1 MAHIIIRNVG
11 PVNEVEFDL
20 NKVNV
25 IIGPQSSG
33 KSTIDK
39 IACYCS
45 WVEKR
50 ASQDLSFDF
59 FKRDDNFIKELV
71 RFHKIEGYLKP
82 TSYISYKSEVINIEY
97 THEPKQLSMDWVER
111 YEFENSKI
119 AYIPAERNLV
129 AAIPNWFEVKL
140 HDNNTL
146 SYMKDWG
153 ESRQIHTKETP
164 FQIPGIE
171 AAYYYEGGN
180 DYVKTDDNGILLL
193 TNTSSGYQSIIP
205 LNVLLHYLTT
215 WIYNNDSP
223 TSVEKEK
230 RMNHIIDQLY
240 ENLVLNE
247 VDIDISNKEDLSKFF
262 EEFMTTNA
270 SSKLG
275 CLRDT
280 WSHTWKRFT
289 VHGYSRLFIEEPEQN
304 LFPST
309 QMALIYNM
317 LELLNNPDKDHKL
330 FITTH
335 SPYILYALNN
345 CILGGLIQDN
355 IPTDI
360 FSEIS
365 FKNSFVNPKDVSVWE
380 MKDGKFNTYDGH
392 DRIQDE
398 DGLIRKN
405 YFDDI
410 MGELMNDFNSLLN
423 YYEND
428 DE

>member
-1 MAHIIIRNVG
+1 MAHIIIKDIG
-11 PVNEVEFDL
+11 PINEVDFNL
-20 NKVNV
+20 NKINV

-50 ASQDLSFDF
+50 ASQDMSFNF
-59 FKRDDNFIKELV
+59 FLKDNNFIKELV
-71 RFHKIEGYLKP
+71 RFHKIEGYFKH

-97 THEPKQLSMDWVER
+97 THETRQLKIEWVEQ
-111 YEFENSKI
+111 FGFQNSKI

-140 HDNNTL
+140 LDNNTL

-153 ESRQIHTKETP
+153 ESRQVHTKDTP
-164 FQIPGIE
+164 FQIPGIK
-171 AAYYYEGGN
+171 AAYYYDGGN
-180 DYVKTDDNGILLL
+180 DYVRTDDNGVLFL
-193 TNTSSGYQSIIP
+193 TNTSSGYQSVIP

-215 WIYNNDSP
+215 WIYNNDTP
-223 TSVEKEK
+223 TSVEKKE
-230 RMNHIIDQLY
+230 RIDKLY
-240 ENLVLNE
+240 YKLHEQLVLN
-247 VDIDISNKEDLSKFF
+247 
-262 EEFMTTNA
+262 
-270 SSKLG
+270 
-275 CLRDT
+275 DT
-280 WSHTWKRFT
+280 LERFT
-289 VHGYSRLFIEEPEQN
+289 KYGYSRLFIEEPEQN
-304 LFPST
+304 LFPRT
-309 QMALIYNM
+309 QMALVYNV

-345 CILGGLIQDN
+345 CILGGLVKDN
-355 IPTDI
+355 IPDDI
-360 FSEIS
+360 LSDIS
-365 FKNSFVNPKDVSVWE
+365 FRNSFVNPKDVSVWE
-380 MKDGKFNTYDGH
+380 IKDGKFNRYNGS

-405 YFDDI
+405 YFDGI
-410 MGELMNDFNSLLN
+410 MAELMNDFNSLLN
-423 YYEND
+423 YYENE